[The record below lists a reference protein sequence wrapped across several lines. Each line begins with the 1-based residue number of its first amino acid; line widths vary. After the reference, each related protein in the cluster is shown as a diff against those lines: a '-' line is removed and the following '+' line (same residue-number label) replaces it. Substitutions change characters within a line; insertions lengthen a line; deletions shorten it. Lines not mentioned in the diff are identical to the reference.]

1 MRFFSKA
8 AVWIGTAGL
17 ICVAS
22 FFVDG
27 AEPASPPYG
36 LEERVPWTTSN
47 VRSRPEPPP
56 PYRPERVYSKLRF
69 KGTTLMD
76 VVPGSGQLLV
86 GEQGG
91 KIFLLPK
98 DRDAEQAEV
107 FLDCKQVVEHLN
119 RDAKQ
124 KLAFDALYG
133 MAFDPDFAKN
143 RYCYV
148 CYVVHD
154 TDSAGQS
161 PNGSRVSRFRV
172 SDTDPLTC
180 DVASEELIIS

>member
-1 MRFFSKA
+1 MHTMRRSMRFFSKA

-47 VRSRPEPPP
+47 VRGRPEPPP

-98 DRDAEQAEV
+98 DRDAEKA
-107 FLDCKQVVEHLN
+107 DK
-119 RDAKQ
+119 RDPVPPSRWI
-124 KLAFDALYG
+124 G
-133 MAFDPDFAKN
+133 
-143 RYCYV
+143 V
-148 CYVVHD
+148 
-154 TDSAGQS
+154 SAQH
-161 PNGSRVSRFRV
+161 V
-172 SDTDPLTC
+172 DK
-180 DVASEELIIS
+180 